1 MCLCHRFVAIEDVL
15 KAHTFVGVIDL
26 FSGRSMLQHG
36 TKLFLVDHN
45 VLAEELFYQLALR
58 QFTAIGKLNLKPAP
72 SLHEL
77 LEIAIE
83 NEQGAEEHGVDTEKV
98 VNVSILYYV
107 DCTTYLI

>member
-1 MCLCHRFVAIEDVL
+1 M

-45 VLAEELFYQLALR
+45 ALAEELFYQLGLR
-58 QFTAIGKLNLKPAP
+58 QFTAIGRLKLKPAP
-72 SLHEL
+72 SVREL

-83 NEQGAEEHGVDTEKV
+83 NEQGAEEHGLDPVKI
-98 VNVSILYYV
+98 VNVSV
-107 DCTTYLI
+107 